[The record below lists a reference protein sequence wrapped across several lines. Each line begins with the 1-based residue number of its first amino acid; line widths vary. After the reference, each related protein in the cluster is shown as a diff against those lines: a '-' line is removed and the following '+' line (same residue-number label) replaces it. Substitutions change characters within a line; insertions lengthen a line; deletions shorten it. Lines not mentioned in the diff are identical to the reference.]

1 MLQNM
6 AKHLSYLYDKYVVRA
21 DKSKKNIMYVCK
33 LHYIH
38 FLINEEAFDNS
49 QHIPPGD
56 VPKRKS

>member
-6 AKHLSYLYDKYVVRA
+6 AKHLSYLYGKYVVRA

-38 FLINEEAFDNS
+38 FLINEEAF
-49 QHIPPGD
+49 
-56 VPKRKS
+56 